1 MTRQYKILEYVA
13 DEPDITVKDL
23 SERLGVS
30 EVTIRKDLTALEN
43 DHLLKRTHGGV
54 TLLNADSMEAKMA
67 KHYLAKLAIAK
78 AAAKLVQSGDTILV
92 DAGSTNAVFA
102 KELLTKQGV
111 HVITNSLYI
120 ANILVDAPGLQ
131 VTLIGGTLQ
140 RHSQTF
146 GGPMAKYI
154 LNKIAVQKAFIG
166 ANGFSQRL
174 GFTCNDFSQ
183 VEIASLMAE
192 HAQSVY
198 ILADADKFDA
208 EGTMTVV
215 PLNQVNAVI
224 TNTSANADALGFLAE
239 NNIAVTEV
247 AQ

>member
-13 DEPDITVKDL
+13 EQPHITVKEL
-23 SERLGVS
+23 AQYLEVS

-43 DHLLKRTHGGV
+43 DRLLKRTHGGV
-54 TLLNADSMEAKMA
+54 TLLNPDSMEAKMA
-67 KHYLAKLAIAK
+67 HNYLAKLAIAK
-78 AAAKLVQSGDTILV
+78 AAAALVQPGDTILV

-102 KELLTKQGV
+102 KELLHKQNV

-120 ANILVDAPGLQ
+120 ANILVDAPSLQ

-146 GGPMAKYI
+146 AGPIAKYV
-154 LNKIAVQKAFIG
+154 LDKISVQKAFL
-166 ANGFSQRL
+166 ATNGFSERL

-183 VEIASLMAE
+183 VEIGALMAE

-198 ILADADKFDA
+198 ILADADKFTSV
-208 EGTMTVV
+208 GTTTIV
-215 PLNQVNAVI
+215 PLAQVDAVI
-224 TNTSANADALGFLAE
+224 TNQGVATHALDLLARAN
-239 NNIAVTEV
+239 IQVTQV
-247 AQ
+247 